1 MNLKLHLNRESDE
14 LVLVQRVGR
23 GTNSA
28 NDDGAYF
35 RGNLTAR
42 ATGWPLSPASCDG
55 VAKQAGNGGS
65 EQCRDPRKDR
75 ERPAVLTGA
84 QVT

>member
-35 RGNLTAR
+35 RTGTLHRAR
-42 ATGWPLSPASCDG
+42 ARDGGAGRLSPRLRAT
-55 VAKQAGNGGS
+55 ALLNKPGNGGS
-65 EQCRDPRKDR
+65 EQCPRSA
-75 ERPAVLTGA
+75 ERPRTPCCS
-84 QVT
+84 